1 MYRILGAD
9 QKEYG
14 PVNAEQIR
22 QWILERRLGPQSL
35 IMVEGTVGWKP
46 LSLFPEFSQT
56 LAGAGLNVSAQP
68 TPGVV
73 YGTAPASPQNQL
85 ALWSLIVACLSW
97 VCLCVTPFGGILSI
111 IFGFLALAEL
121 KKSPHQTGKNL
132 ALAGII
138 IGAANLVGV
147 GAMAV
152 LGFISEIIDKVKGQ

>member
-68 TPGVV
+68 TPGVA
-73 YGTAPASPQNQL
+73 Y
-85 ALWSLIVACLSW
+85 
-97 VCLCVTPFGGILSI
+97 
-111 IFGFLALAEL
+111 
-121 KKSPHQTGKNL
+121 
-132 ALAGII
+132 
-138 IGAANLVGV
+138 
-147 GAMAV
+147 
-152 LGFISEIIDKVKGQ
+152 